1 MMANGGLQS
10 VMFVSGGRIGL
21 GGCML

>member
-1 MMANGGLQS
+1 MMANGSLQS